1 MKMRK
6 VIWAM
11 VLAATVVAGCCIEPP
26 LHLRKAV
33 NTRVY
38 ITTKVEVNLM
48 WQTTWD
54 SDWKF
59 TWNEAVLGPLGYS
72 LPASLRMHIFT
83 HGPSGQAVSHTVHN
97 FVGDN
102 AQMEVFLGTHD
113 LLFHNNDSEALLF
126 SQEDELSPV
135 HCYTRQKS
143 TGLRASSP
151 VYTAAQKAAGLNTK
165 ADEDIQEEPVNLMP
179 DDLFSLY
186 DQNRVITDN
195 PEDYIYEDGK
205 YVLKIQGELHPST
218 YIYLIQVKLLNNG
231 GRVIGSPGGAALTGM
246 ASGVNLFTRESW
258 TQTVSVWLEDVYI
271 DKEQDLLGGKMYTF
285 GNPGCNPYDDESVAA
300 MPEQTHFLVLNVMY
314 VNGSYKNIR
323 IDVTDQVRALPLG
336 GVIDLE
342 LDVDDFPPDES
353 AGGGGG
359 FEALI
364 SGWDEEV
371 GSTTI
376 IN

>member
-1 MKMRK
+1 
-6 VIWAM
+6 
-11 VLAATVVAGCCIEPP
+11 
-26 LHLRKAV
+26 
-33 NTRVY
+33 
-38 ITTKVEVNLM
+38 
-48 WQTTWD
+48 
-54 SDWKF
+54 
-59 TWNEAVLGPLGYS
+59 
-72 LPASLRMHIFT
+72 
-83 HGPSGQAVSHTVHN
+83 
-97 FVGDN
+97 
-102 AQMEVFLGTHD
+102 
-113 LLFHNNDSEALLF
+113 
-126 SQEDELSPV
+126 
-135 HCYTRQKS
+135 
-143 TGLRASSP
+143 
-151 VYTAAQKAAGLNTK
+151 
-165 ADEDIQEEPVNLMP
+165 DEDMQEEPVNLMP

-271 DKEQDLLGGKMYTF
+271 DKDQDLLGGKMYTF

>member
-1 MKMRK
+1 MKMKK

-11 VLAATVVAGCCIEPP
+11 VLAATLVAGCCIEPP

-48 WQTTWD
+48 WQTNWN
-54 SDWKF
+54 SDWQF
-59 TWNEAVLGPLGYS
+59 TWNQAALGPLGYT

-83 HGPSGQAVSHTVHN
+83 HGPNGQPVAHTVHN

-126 SQEDELSPV
+126 KQEDDLAPV
-135 HCYTRQKS
+135 QCYTRIIS
-143 TGLRASSP
+143 SGLKASSP
-151 VYTAAQKAAGLNTK
+151 VYTPAQKAAGVETK
-165 ADEDIQEEPVNLMP
+165 ADEPIDESVALMP
-179 DDLFSLY
+179 DGLFSLF

-195 PEDYIYEDGK
+195 PEDYVYEDGK
-205 YVLKIQGELHPST
+205 YILKIQGELHPST
-218 YIYLIQVKLLNNG
+218 YIYLVQVTLLNNNS
-231 GRVIGSPGGAALTGM
+231 RVIGSNGAAITGM
-246 ASGVNLFTRESW
+246 AEGVDLCTRESW
-258 TQTVSVWLEDVYI
+258 TSTVSVPMDMYI
-271 DKEQDLLGGKMYTF
+271 DKSQDMLGGKVYTF
-285 GNPGCNPYDDESVAA
+285 GNPGCNPYDDASVAA
-300 MPEQTHFLVLNVMY
+300 MPEQEHYLVLNVIY
-314 VNGSYKNIR
+314 VNGSNRNIR
-323 IDVTDQVRALPLG
+323 MDVTDQVRALPLG
-336 GVIDLE
+336 GVITLE
-342 LDVDDFPPDES
+342 IDVDDFPPDES